1 MAAFINENA
10 LYVGYGLAILIEAG
24 LAGYE
29 IYKVCTYCKTA
40 EEFEVKFVD
49 IVAKAACCL
58 VCGITDLVA

>member
-1 MAAFINENA
+1 M
-10 LYVGYGLAILIEAG
+10 GYGLAILIEAG

-58 VCGITDLVA
+58 VCGITDPVA